1 MTDAADTPGAGERN
15 ADLAQYVTFVVG
27 DRRYG
32 VDIVSVGEIRQWTST
47 TILPHQPAWTRGV
60 LNLRGAIVPVHD
72 LRARFGGALTEPT
85 PNHVVVIATIR
96 GQSVGVLVD
105 AVSDIVTVDRR
116 QIRDVPPNIDSAED
130 GSISGLV
137 SAGEEMIA
145 LLDLTLLFPE
155 PAAAA

>member
-1 MTDAADTPGAGERN
+1 MIEFEDQRN
-15 ADLAQYVTFVVG
+15 ADAAQYVTFVVG

-32 VDIVSVGEIRQWTST
+32 IDIVAVGEIRQWTT
-47 TILPHQPAWTRGV
+47 TTSLPHQPDWTRGV

-72 LRARFGGALTEPT
+72 LRARFGGGLTEPT

-105 AVSDIVTVDRR
+105 AVSDIVSVDRSE
-116 QIRDVPPNIDSAED
+116 IREVPQSGEGAEER
-130 GSISGLV
+130 SLAGLV
-137 SAGEEMIA
+137 AAADEMIA

-155 PAAAA
+155 PMVAA